1 MTPDD
6 NIERLSRDI
15 LQQAQSEADQVISEA
30 KSKADQILKRAQD
43 DAAAEKAQILDQAKR
58 DADRIRSQAIAT
70 TQLKA
75 RTMLLESREKLLTE
89 VFAEALKQLPS
100 VQQWNDYEAIVE
112 SLAAEA
118 VAQIRNE
125 NVVLR
130 ADKTT
135 AKLLTDSL
143 VKKLAQKF
151 TEKITLGDPLEGKTG
166 VVASTTNGHLTFD
179 NTLETRLQKLENE
192 LRSPVYHLLMGESL

>member
-1 MTPDD
+1 MTPDE

-15 LQQAQSEADQVISEA
+15 LQQAQSEAEQLVSEA
-30 KSKADQILKRAQD
+30 KSKAEEIHKRAQAE
-43 DAAAEKAQILDQAKR
+43 AAAQRDLILDKAKR
-58 DADRIRSQAIAT
+58 DSDRIRSQAIAT

-89 VFAEALKQLPS
+89 VFVEALKKLPS

-112 SLAAEA
+112 KLATEA
-118 VAQIRNE
+118 ISQIRAE
-125 NVVLR
+125 KVILR
-130 ADKTT
+130 TDKAT
-135 AKLLTDSL
+135 AKLLTDSF

-151 TEKITLGDPLEGKTG
+151 NEKIELGDTLETKNGI
-166 VVASTTNGHLTFD
+166 VATTVNGHLTYD

-192 LRSPVYHLLMGESL
+192 LRSTVYHLLMGESL